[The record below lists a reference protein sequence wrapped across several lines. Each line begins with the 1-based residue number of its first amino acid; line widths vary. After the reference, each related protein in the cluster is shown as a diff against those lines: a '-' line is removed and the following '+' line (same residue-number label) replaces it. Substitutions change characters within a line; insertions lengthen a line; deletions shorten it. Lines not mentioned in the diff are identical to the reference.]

1 MLSIVG
7 LLLALFICSYST
19 RLDVHWMGGRCHV
32 DMVSRWYVPANAP
45 YMPGRVVNRERDNNL
60 VESYVVHPPYIG
72 LVEPVLPGV
81 VGFCPQSP

>member
-1 MLSIVG
+1 MVSIVG

-45 YMPGRVVNRERDNNL
+45 YMPGRVVDRARDNNL
-60 VESYVVHPPYIG
+60 VESLLAFLSITNLMTLEMCG
-72 LVEPVLPGV
+72 SNLNLTLG
-81 VGFCPQSP
+81 